1 MFTKEK
7 VKVQYTF
14 SKGNTGITLGIA
26 LRGPN
31 ILILIT
37 RPFAVYFKLSGMKKL
52 HEDSNWSP
60 HEALLM
66 KALYN

>member
-7 VKVQYTF
+7 VIVQYAF
-14 SKGNTGITLGIA
+14 SKGNTGVALGIA

-37 RPFAVYFKLSGMKKL
+37 RPFGYCGLFL
-52 HEDSNWSP
+52 N
-60 HEALLM
+60 
-66 KALYN
+66 